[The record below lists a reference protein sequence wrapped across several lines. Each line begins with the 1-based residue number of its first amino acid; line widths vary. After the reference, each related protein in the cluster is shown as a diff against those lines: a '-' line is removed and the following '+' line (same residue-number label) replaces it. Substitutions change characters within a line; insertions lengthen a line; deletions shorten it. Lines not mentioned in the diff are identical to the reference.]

1 MLASVAVL
9 ALMAYWAFFSFV
21 MLLVR
26 CGDTCSNDADA
37 AHWRYTAQFVLAVG
51 SCLAGVVGVALGFA
65 PRFRRAALGFGA
77 VALAGALAWVLW
89 VIGFG
94 AF

>member
-51 SCLAGVVGVALGFA
+51 SCLAGVVGVAL
-65 PRFRRAALGFGA
+65 
-77 VALAGALAWVLW
+77 AGALAWVLW